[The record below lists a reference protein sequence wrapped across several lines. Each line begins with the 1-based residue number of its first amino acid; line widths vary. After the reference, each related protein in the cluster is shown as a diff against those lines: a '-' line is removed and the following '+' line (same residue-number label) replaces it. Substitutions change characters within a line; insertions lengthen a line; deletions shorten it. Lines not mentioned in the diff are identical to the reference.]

1 MAHYRL
7 MEAKQWRL
15 EVPDSEDVG
24 VLVDVIEVVVSG
36 VEFVHP
42 SPVLQESVWHCL
54 DGLPIASAL
63 LDSPSSPAV
72 SDGQPLLLHNYPQQ
86 TTAFQS

>member
-42 SPVLQESVWHCL
+42 SRTPRKCL
-54 DGLPIASAL
+54 ALFGPSPDRVCIA
-63 LDSPSSPAV
+63 
-72 SDGQPLLLHNYPQQ
+72 
-86 TTAFQS
+86 